1 VVAVSEP
8 LSLDSQQL
16 YRALSD
22 ADATEA
28 AAFLSGGLE
37 PLALRTRFEADITR
51 AAQRLEAATAA
62 AAQSTAGSR
71 LATLSA
77 ALPVYTGLVET
88 ARADNRLGLPL
99 GAAYLREASGLMRAK
114 LLPVARDLYA
124 QENAQLAAA
133 DRQATAVPYAALAVA
148 IMALLF
154 LCGALWWLA
163 RRTKRIVNPGLLV
176 ATAAMV
182 CALIWLISA
191 LVVARGQLTFARNQ
205 GSAPVEAMASADIAA
220 LQAHADESLTLI
232 DRSGDDSFQQDFV
245 SLEKR
250 LGPGR
255 GSLLTD
261 AAIAAQ
267 ASRGARP
274 AAAALR
280 VASAWFTAHRRV
292 RALDDGGSYPA
303 AVRLALGSGSADSAV
318 LFGRLDIDLT
328 GAISADQASFRSA
341 ALAGQ
346 DALAGLE
353 AGMVALSLL
362 MAAGCIWGI
371 SRRLAEYR

>member
-1 VVAVSEP
+1 
-8 LSLDSQQL
+8 
-16 YRALSD
+16 
-22 ADATEA
+22 
-28 AAFLSGGLE
+28 
-37 PLALRTRFEADITR
+37 
-51 AAQRLEAATAA
+51 
-62 AAQSTAGSR
+62 
-71 LATLSA
+71 
-77 ALPVYTGLVET
+77 
-88 ARADNRLGLPL
+88 
-99 GAAYLREASGLMRAK
+99 
-114 LLPVARDLYA
+114 
-124 QENAQLAAA
+124 
-133 DRQATAVPYAALAVA
+133 
-148 IMALLF
+148 
-154 LCGALWWLA
+154 
-163 RRTKRIVNPGLLV
+163 
-176 ATAAMV
+176 
-182 CALIWLISA
+182 
-191 LVVARGQLTFARNQ
+191 
-205 GSAPVEAMASADIAA
+205 MASADIAA

-303 AVRLALGSGSADSAV
+303 AVRLALGNGSADSAV